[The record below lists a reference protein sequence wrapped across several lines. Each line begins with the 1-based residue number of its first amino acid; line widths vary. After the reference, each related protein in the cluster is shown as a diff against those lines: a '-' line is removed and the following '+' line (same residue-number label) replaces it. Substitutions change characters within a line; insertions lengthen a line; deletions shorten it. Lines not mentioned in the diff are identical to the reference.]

1 MLGDERILLVS
12 LGETTPQVQTDL
24 AACGFA
30 LETMGK
36 ERYFSGGKGLLVT
49 TPLDVAILKSEAVN
63 LRETPGLLLVYG
75 TDIPY
80 GYADTLVD
88 TYASQGRWEVV
99 RMAVVCG
106 GERALIGGNPNGV
119 WVRRLCRT
127 LAHHHLPSMVCRMRE
142 VDEVIR
148 QLPRYLAWKERF
160 YFGLGETCDAEHISL
175 QRVARAMGMDTR
187 IGQEWLYPE
196 RQDPMLVCRW
206 LERECR
212 HVLEKANV
220 ERVTIWG
227 PLRMW
232 SQMPVDWLNGKQVCL
247 YTREDE
253 SIPNEGFL
261 NWTICHQWEKSLE
274 NTDLLVIGGVDPY
287 LSELPLHQLV
297 RLMRQAV
304 VVDATACF
312 PMQEAQA
319 YLKSYRAIGE
329 KTNVWE

>member
-1 MLGDERILLVS
+1 MS
-12 LGETTPQVQTDL
+12 LGEAAPQVHKDL

-30 LETMGK
+30 LKTVEG
-36 ERYFSGGKGLLVT
+36 ESDLSGGSGFLVT
-49 TPLDVAILKSEAVN
+49 SPLDVAVLEREAIN
-63 LRETPGLLLVYG
+63 LPETPGLLLVYG

-99 RMAVVCG
+99 RMALICG
-106 GERALIGGNPNGV
+106 GERALIGGNPNGA
-119 WVRRLCRT
+119 WVRKLCRT
-127 LAHHHLPSMVCRMRE
+127 LAHHHLQSMVCRMRE

-148 QLPRYLAWKERF
+148 QLPRYLAWKEQF
-160 YFGLGETCDAEHISL
+160 YFELGEKCDSEHISL
-175 QRVARAMGMDTR
+175 QRVTRAMGMDTR
-187 IGQEWLYPE
+187 IGQQWLYLE
-196 RQDPMLVCRW
+196 RQDPMLVCQW

-227 PLRMW
+227 PLRLW
-232 SQMPVDWLNGKQVCL
+232 RQMPVDWLNGKQVCL
-247 YTREDE
+247 YTPEDE
-253 SIPNEGFL
+253 PIPNEGFP
-261 NWTICHQWEKSLE
+261 NWTFCHQWEKSLE
-274 NTDLLVIGGVDPY
+274 NTDLLIIGGVDDT

-312 PMQEAQA
+312 PILEAQA